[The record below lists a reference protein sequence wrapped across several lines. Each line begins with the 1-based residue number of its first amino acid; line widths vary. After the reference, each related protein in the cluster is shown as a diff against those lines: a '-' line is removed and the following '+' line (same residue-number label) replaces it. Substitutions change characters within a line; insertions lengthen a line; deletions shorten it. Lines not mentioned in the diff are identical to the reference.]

1 MKRGTLGISWLNETL
16 TAAWAGRDGVVQT
29 WHAPAAVKDGA
40 MLSGAMREVCRR
52 SGEDLRRVVLLM
64 DHRNLLFHVQETP
77 PAKGRLLDQMLER
90 LIAENRFFDEPSVWA
105 KLELPPGARHHRWLL
120 ALTPQSIWND
130 IKSACDENELDL
142 VGLYPATALLARHL
156 GKVRAEPGEAVLLIA
171 DFGGSHGLLVGR
183 GDGQILF
190 ARSIAASRSETEG
203 RLDQEINR
211 TLHFAEQRFGGK
223 VSRIVAM
230 GERCESALSG
240 RPLRE
245 GLNVETLVADLE
257 DPALAAGASDGG
269 PGIRLNFVRRSLWQ
283 SPWARPVLAAGMAA
297 LLLVSMATAAWV
309 LDQARTQSLEQ
320 ERWKREVRAAARIR
334 ETRLSRGQEWDN
346 LRALIVTVGDPDQP
360 AVVSAFCRYLQT
372 TTPATLRLT
381 GLDLERVTNGWALR
395 LEGISRE
402 QGGRFV
408 SGIEEWEAGMT
419 GGVFRVRVEDSTH
432 RRSVAGSSA
441 GLGSTLPMSG
451 EGRVTPKPEPGEK
464 PFFLSGTI
472 Q

>member
-16 TAAWAGRDGVVQT
+16 TAAWAGRDGAVQT

-40 MLSGAMREVCRR
+40 MLSGVMRDVCRR
-52 SGEDLRRVVLLM
+52 SGEDLRRVVVLM

-77 PAKGRLLDQMLER
+77 PAKGRLLDQMLDR
-90 LIAENRFFDEPSVWA
+90 LIGENRFFDEPSVWA

-130 IKSACDENELDL
+130 IKSACDDNELDL

-257 DPALAAGASDGG
+257 DPALAAAGSEGG
-269 PGIRLNFVRRSLWQ
+269 SSIRLNFVRRSLWQ
-283 SPWARPVLAAGMAA
+283 SPWARPLLAAGMAA
-297 LLLVSMATAAWV
+297 LLLVSMSTAAWV
-309 LDQARTQSLEQ
+309 LDEARTRSSEQ

-334 ETRLSRGQEWDN
+334 ETRLSRRREWES
-346 LRALIVTVGDPDQP
+346 LRALVLAVGDPDQP
-360 AVVSAFCRYLQT
+360 AVISSFCRYLQT
-372 TTPATLRLT
+372 TTPAAMRLT
-381 GLDLERVTNGWALR
+381 GLDLAMATNGWTLR

-408 SGIEEWEAGMT
+408 TGIEEWEAGLT
-419 GGVFRVRVEDSTH
+419 GGVFRVRVVDSTQ
-432 RRSVAGSSA
+432 RRTVAGSSV
-441 GLGSTLPMSG
+441 GLGSTLPMNV
-451 EGRVTPKPEPGEK
+451 EGKAASNTEAGEK
-464 PFFLSGTI
+464 GFFLSGTI
-472 Q
+472 P